1 MVQLPGVRTSPEL
14 CAQGG
19 ISSDAHGNS
28 KSWECDQGSER
39 VERPSSRGVQADGGH
54 GQGRNRN
61 GGRSRTPK
69 DHGRRLSDQARGDQ
83 EQGSS
88 NLHHGEDCR
97 DDHAEGQDC
106 PSSNSYF
113 RRLFRGAGTANS
125 SVPGKLDPSG
135 RSSANDLQS
144 HGLPDP
150 GGAPAHD
157 EPGQPTHDC
166 SQLNSDSGRAGRDG
180 TPLLRKPVNTPES
193 QEDLREG
200 YKLPLPVGQKV
211 MDMIHHLNT
220 DLRECMAT
228 TIYDGQPVVWEMFC
242 QKSSAL
248 SEACIR
254 EGIPVQRINLNNG
267 YDLYKEKTYSDLW
280 LLFLKQR
287 PRKIWVSTMCTLFCD
302 WVDLNYKDRWE
313 TLEKRRRGERQMFK
327 KLCRFLLDI
336 IHFDPDVQFFW
347 EWPLRCRAW
356 KERIIQDFFDKI
368 GGTLD
373 CRIDGC
379 RYGLKSQ
386 KGNFLLKSWK
396 VKTNSPEFY
405 AEFRLKTCLRNHEH
419 EWIHGIETNRSAYYP
434 ENMCRSIAKHWRKNL
449 LPDRWWRLLWSAE
462 IADDKALDSI
472 MVAEPHLPEIGVDEY
487 TPTEPPAPGESRVEE
502 ISDEPEAPSPE
513 EAQRWQVQLHRMH
526 RAAGHPSTRNMIRL
540 VKDAQLEP
548 WKINLTKNFK
558 CPICSEMQPG
568 GVSSKQVPPGS
579 MHPAPQAWE
588 QIGVDV
594 GEWTVRNV
602 DLKVKFILFIDLATR
617 YRVTET
623 LFTYKHGELRVENSD
638 MVIKA
643 LTTRWLMDKPRPK
656 YLVADNAKTLTSQK
670 VMEFLADLGI
680 ETYFPPDG
688 ESWAHG
694 ITERAIQQVKE
705 TASLLQ
711 QDLPDQDPVLSI
723 AMATSALNNTE
734 YQKEFTSIQWA
745 FGKQHQLDD
754 DELRQQ
760 LSLPIDR
767 QQHEFLRLMN
777 QRQLAED
784 HARKS
789 RARVVLS
796 KLKNSSIRQP
806 IRTFSMAQPVYIW
819 RKFLPHTIYAG
830 RKGGHR
836 FVGRPRWVGPGRVV
850 FHELLP
856 GREEQDRQHIV
867 WVILGNRI
875 YKTSV
880 HSVRPLSEKEQ
891 EIFEA
896 QGDNSHLGS
905 N

>member
-1 MVQLPGVRTSPEL
+1 M
-14 CAQGG
+14 
-19 ISSDAHGNS
+19 
-28 KSWECDQGSER
+28 
-39 VERPSSRGVQADGGH
+39 
-54 GQGRNRN
+54 
-61 GGRSRTPK
+61 
-69 DHGRRLSDQARGDQ
+69 
-83 EQGSS
+83 
-88 NLHHGEDCR
+88 
-97 DDHAEGQDC
+97 
-106 PSSNSYF
+106 
-113 RRLFRGAGTANS
+113 
-125 SVPGKLDPSG
+125 
-135 RSSANDLQS
+135 
-144 HGLPDP
+144 
-150 GGAPAHD
+150 
-157 EPGQPTHDC
+157 
-166 SQLNSDSGRAGRDG
+166 
-180 TPLLRKPVNTPES
+180 NTPES

-396 VKTNSPEFY
+396 VKTNSLEFY

-594 GEWTVRNV
+594 GEWT
-602 DLKVKFILFIDLATR
+602 
-617 YRVTET
+617 
-623 LFTYKHGELRVENSD
+623 
-638 MVIKA
+638 
-643 LTTRWLMDKPRPK
+643 
-656 YLVADNAKTLTSQK
+656 
-670 VMEFLADLGI
+670 
-680 ETYFPPDG
+680 
-688 ESWAHG
+688 
-694 ITERAIQQVKE
+694 
-705 TASLLQ
+705 
-711 QDLPDQDPVLSI
+711 
-723 AMATSALNNTE
+723 
-734 YQKEFTSIQWA
+734 
-745 FGKQHQLDD
+745 
-754 DELRQQ
+754 
-760 LSLPIDR
+760 
-767 QQHEFLRLMN
+767 
-777 QRQLAED
+777 
-784 HARKS
+784 
-789 RARVVLS
+789 
-796 KLKNSSIRQP
+796 
-806 IRTFSMAQPVYIW
+806 
-819 RKFLPHTIYAG
+819 
-830 RKGGHR
+830 
-836 FVGRPRWVGPGRVV
+836 
-850 FHELLP
+850 
-856 GREEQDRQHIV
+856 
-867 WVILGNRI
+867 
-875 YKTSV
+875 
-880 HSVRPLSEKEQ
+880 
-891 EIFEA
+891 
-896 QGDNSHLGS
+896 
-905 N
+905 